1 MSEVTDE
8 MVSKVASLAK
18 LKLTSE
24 EIKWYRGQLSEV
36 LDYFDQL
43 SMVDDKLGDDWRSDV
58 SGPATPERDDI
69 VEKKQDLD
77 SLLKNSPKLSGTLFQ
92 VPKIIDT

>member
-1 MSEVTDE
+1 
-8 MVSKVASLAK
+8 
-18 LKLTSE
+18 
-24 EIKWYRGQLSEV
+24 
-36 LDYFDQL
+36 
-43 SMVDDKLGDDWRSDV
+43 
-58 SGPATPERDDI
+58 DDI